1 VFREFGGSEVSEMKK
16 LGMDEQFRI
25 RISPAVLRFPTMELR
40 GEPLFR
46 SSLLDSGFSFLAH
59 S

>member
-1 VFREFGGSEVSEMKK
+1 VFREFGESEVSEMKK
-16 LGMDEQFRI
+16 LGTDQQFGI
-25 RISPAVLRFPTMELR
+25 RISPAVLRFPTIESR

-46 SSLLDSGFSFLAH
+46 SSLLDGGFSFLAL

>member
-1 VFREFGGSEVSEMKK
+1 VFREFVESEVSEMKK
-16 LGMDEQFRI
+16 LETDQQFGI
-25 RISPAVLRFPTMELR
+25 RISPAVSRFPTIESR

-46 SSLLDSGFSFLAH
+46 SSLLDSGFCFLAH